1 MSPEPHLPDAAA
13 DPAGPA
19 GPAGPFSGLSLE
31 AISTVDRAAEELRR
45 SLFEGE
51 IEPGTPLREVA
62 LAHALGVARSTVR
75 EALGVL
81 VAEGLADRLPR
92 RGIQVRRM
100 DATQVHEVMH
110 ARLVLETAGVRAWDR
125 SSPEAR
131 AELREALAA
140 YAEIRR
146 TDGPI
151 TEFTTA
157 HLRVHRAV
165 VGLTGSERLLG
176 FADGLYAEMRVALA
190 HVDRSRG
197 NAAEQVYSHARLV
210 ELIESGDEQAAVA
223 ELEAHLAEA
232 ETSLLDV
239 VVSRE
244 APTL

>member
-1 MSPEPHLPDAAA
+1 MPPPSAS
-13 DPAGPA
+13 DPYA
-19 GPAGPFSGLSLE
+19 GLSLE
-31 AISTVDRAAEELRR
+31 SISTVDRAVEELRR

-100 DATQVHEVMH
+100 DAAQVREVTR
-110 ARLVLETAGVRAWDR
+110 ARLVAESAGVRAYAA
-125 SSPEAR
+125 SGAEAR
-131 AELREALAA
+131 TELREALAA
-140 YAEIRR
+140 YAEVRVL
-146 TDGPI
+146 DGPI
-151 TEFTTA
+151 TEFTAA
-157 HLRVHRAV
+157 HLRVHRAL
-165 VGLTGSERLLG
+165 VGLAGSERLLA

-197 NAAEQVYSHARLV
+197 NAAEQVYSHEKLVRLV
-210 ELIESGDEQAAVA
+210 ESGDTEAALA

-232 ETSLLDV
+232 ESSLLDV
-239 VVSRE
+239 VVSRDS
-244 APTL
+244 

>member
-1 MSPEPHLPDAAA
+1 MPPPSTS
-13 DPAGPA
+13 DPYA
-19 GPAGPFSGLSLE
+19 GLSLE
-31 AISTVDRAAEELRR
+31 SISTVDRAVEELRR

-100 DATQVHEVMH
+100 DAVQVREVTR
-110 ARLVLETAGVRAWDR
+110 ARLVAESAGVRAYAG
-125 SSPEAR
+125 SGAEAR
-131 AELREALAA
+131 TELREALAA
-140 YAEIRR
+140 YAEVRVL
-146 TDGPI
+146 DGPI
-151 TEFTTA
+151 TEFTAA
-157 HLRVHRAV
+157 HLRVHRAL
-165 VGLTGSERLLG
+165 VGLAGSERLLA

-197 NAAEQVYSHARLV
+197 NAAEQVYSHEKLVRLV
-210 ELIESGDEQAAVA
+210 ESGDTEAALA

-232 ETSLLDV
+232 ESSLLDV
-239 VVSRE
+239 VVSRDS
-244 APTL
+244 